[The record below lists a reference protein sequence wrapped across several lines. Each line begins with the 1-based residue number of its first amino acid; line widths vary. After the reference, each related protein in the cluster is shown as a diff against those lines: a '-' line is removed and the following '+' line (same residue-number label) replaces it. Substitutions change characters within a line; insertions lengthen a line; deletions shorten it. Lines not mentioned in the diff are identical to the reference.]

1 VSEYRLSLFV
11 TGSTP
16 RSIRAITN
24 LRLICEEHLSGRY
37 ELDVI
42 DLYQHPEQAKANNL
56 VAAPT
61 LIKFLPK
68 PVRRVIGDMSDE
80 GQVLFSLDIQEK

>member
-16 RSIRAITN
+16 RSIKAITN
-24 LRLICEEHLSGRY
+24 LRQICEEHLSGNY
-37 ELDVI
+37 ELEVI
-42 DLYQHPEQAKANNL
+42 DLYQHPEQAKTNNL

-61 LIKFLPK
+61 LIKLLPE

-80 GQVLFSLDIQEK
+80 GQVLFGLDIQER